1 MNILEENIT
10 EFKTDF
16 PKSWSFLWSPEEAEK
31 ISEEH
36 KDQIHFLNKK
46 GTKIVK
52 EYLNYSKML
61 GYSTGTEW
69 SPFTKGYFKTEKK
82 FLVTIDCDSEIKK
95 WLYNLGIPFDKY
107 VFVDSD
113 NSGQS
118 IMLTWKMVIKYW
130 EGMFWDTDLTIFDG
144 SLNWALFYYHESQL
158 FFGKDNVFDQEA
170 EFKKNL
176 EQNKLLNEIKNRI
189 K

>member
-1 MNILEENIT
+1 MNVLEENIA

-16 PKSWSFLWSPEEAEK
+16 PKSWSFLSSPEEAEK

-46 GTKIVK
+46 GTEIVK
-52 EYLNYSKML
+52 DYLNSSKLL
-61 GYSTGTEW
+61 GFSTRTDW
-69 SPFTKGYFKTEKK
+69 SPFTQGYFKTESK
-82 FLVTIDCDSEIKK
+82 FQVYENCESEIKK

-113 NSGQS
+113 NSGQA
-118 IMLTWKMVIKYW
+118 IMLSWKMVIKYW

-144 SLNWALFYYHESQL
+144 SLNWALFYYHESRL
-158 FFGKDNVFDQEA
+158 YFGKDNVFDQEA
-170 EFKKNL
+170 EFDKNL

-189 K
+189 D